1 MARWPM
7 QLSVSDWSTE
17 HKISYLPSICAR
29 ERGAC
34 QASESTHTTFYKGYN
49 AECMSPY
56 GAVAAS
62 MRAFIS
68 VAPST
73 TNALQFGTMD
83 RLRCLLVRDVIVAT
97 FADAPSQSG
106 PREPPHSSV
115 VSEED

>member
-1 MARWPM
+1 M
-7 QLSVSDWSTE
+7 SVS
-17 HKISYLPSICAR
+17 A
-29 ERGAC
+29 
-34 QASESTHTTFYKGYN
+34 
-49 AECMSPY
+49 PY

-83 RLRCLLVRDVIVAT
+83 RLRCLLVRDVITAT
-97 FADAPSQSG
+97 FRRCAVAV
-106 PREPPHSSV
+106 RTTRAPHSSV